1 MASKPTTRSHTS
13 GHTPPLPPS
22 SLLSAVSE
30 ESSSTQEEAK
40 DESLLDSPPTDP
52 SLLSLQEEEQLLQAE
67 RAAVARE
74 AAQLRVSV
82 LRRQLED
89 ERAALQAATLLS
101 SSGPSPPG
109 PPPPPLPLPLST
121 PARGHTPVSRA
132 LFTPTSISAYKGPA
146 TAALA
151 KKQAIY
157 GLPLLPSSVPPSD
170 PLPSSS
176 LPSLSPPPPRPD
188 RIRHTP
194 PAKFTGD
201 KEAQN
206 AEVEQWIDEANT
218 YFDLSRVPPSDH
230 LAEVK
235 GLFTGY
241 ALKWLREKRE
251 EVQAAGRAMTWDWLQ
266 IQLIDEFGRSSGVA
280 AQQAEW
286 LALRMGIENADGTK
300 VGGRSTY
307 TVKAYTSQFTRLMR
321 ALTSHTL
328 LTTDLLVI
336 DRYLQGI
343 RVGYTALWNEMKGLH
358 SVLIYDSLSEA
369 ITGAQVAE
377 SALHASKLQPT
388 SSTSGYRGPRHPP
401 AQVNNLEGSTD
412 GNGPGAAPASESPS
426 SSGIAKAGGR
436 PRAQVNGFVYRPVTE
451 EGRYR
456 LTEAEQRGLYD
467 KRLCYRCY
475 GSHERLGSCGKNM
488 TTAPRLN

>member
-176 LPSLSPPPPRPD
+176 LPSSASP
-188 RIRHTP
+188 
-194 PAKFTGD
+194 
-201 KEAQN
+201 
-206 AEVEQWIDEANT
+206 
-218 YFDLSRVPPSDH
+218 
-230 LAEVK
+230 
-235 GLFTGY
+235 
-241 ALKWLREKRE
+241 
-251 EVQAAGRAMTWDWLQ
+251 
-266 IQLIDEFGRSSGVA
+266 
-280 AQQAEW
+280 
-286 LALRMGIENADGTK
+286 
-300 VGGRSTY
+300 
-307 TVKAYTSQFTRLMR
+307 
-321 ALTSHTL
+321 
-328 LTTDLLVI
+328 
-336 DRYLQGI
+336 
-343 RVGYTALWNEMKGLH
+343 
-358 SVLIYDSLSEA
+358 
-369 ITGAQVAE
+369 
-377 SALHASKLQPT
+377 
-388 SSTSGYRGPRHPP
+388 
-401 AQVNNLEGSTD
+401 
-412 GNGPGAAPASESPS
+412 
-426 SSGIAKAGGR
+426 
-436 PRAQVNGFVYRPVTE
+436 
-451 EGRYR
+451 
-456 LTEAEQRGLYD
+456 
-467 KRLCYRCY
+467 
-475 GSHERLGSCGKNM
+475 GSHQAHSPCQVHRG
-488 TTAPRLN
+488 